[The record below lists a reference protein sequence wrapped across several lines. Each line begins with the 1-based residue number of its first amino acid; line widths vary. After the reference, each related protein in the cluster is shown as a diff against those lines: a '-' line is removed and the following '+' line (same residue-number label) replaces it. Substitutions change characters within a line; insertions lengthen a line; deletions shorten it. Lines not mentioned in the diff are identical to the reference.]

1 MGELTQN
8 AEEVQIVDKV
18 NDRKATVTPEGA
30 LKVDAGLPAEFPLP
44 ASQVAALTPPAH
56 PAEYPLPASQ
66 VAALTPPAH
75 PAEYPLPAAQLDALR
90 PATKVY
96 KVSVDLTAARAT
108 HTAVLSNKTIRR
120 VKIYRNDGGHDVVQV
135 GWGTSAPAADSDAT
149 LDLHNLVRP
158 DTDWIISDA
167 RLAGHSLYV
176 KNAALAAGSRLVLI
190 VEADD

>member
-18 NDRKATVTPEGA
+18 NDRKASVTPEGA
-30 LKVDAGLPAEFPLP
+30 LKVDAGLPAEF
-44 ASQVAALTPPAH
+44 
-56 PAEYPLPASQ
+56 PLPASQ